1 MIGDDAMQRRTLGT
15 QGLETSALGLGT
27 MGMTMAYGTEQNDDA
42 KSIATIRHAFELG
55 VTLFDTAE
63 LYGGGAGTNE
73 KLVGEA
79 VKDFRSDVTIA
90 TKFGFDMSDPTFAGR
105 DSRPEHIRKVAE
117 NSLRYLQTDY
127 IDVLYQHRTDP
138 NVPIEDVAGA
148 VKQLIDAGK
157 VRYFGLSE
165 AGPDTIRR
173 AHAVQPVSVLQTE
186 YSIFERQAEP
196 EILPLLRELG
206 IGFVPYSPLG
216 RGFLTGEIKP
226 ASEYP
231 DDDMRSWDDRWQG
244 ENFTHNKAA
253 VDELTRVAESK
264 AISVT
269 QLALAWLLAQGDDIV
284 PIPGTRNQVRVAEN
298 VAAAD
303 VELTDEDLARI
314 DEILP
319 EGSYGNRYPAE
330 MMPDA

>member
-1 MIGDDAMQRRTLGT
+1 MHRRTLGT

-27 MGMTMAYGTEQNDDA
+27 MGMTMAYGTAQNDDA
-42 KSIATIRHAFELG
+42 ASIATIRRAFELG
-55 VTLFDTAE
+55 VTFFDTAE
-63 LYGGGAGTNE
+63 LYGGGTGENE
-73 KLVGEA
+73 KLVGTA
-79 VKDFRSDVTIA
+79 VQSFRSEVTIA

-105 DSRPEHIRKVAE
+105 DSRPEHIREVAE
-117 NSLRYLQTDY
+117 NSLRDLQTDY

-138 NVPIEDVAGA
+138 DVPIEDVAGA

-165 AGPDTIRR
+165 AGPETIRR

-186 YSIFERQAEP
+186 YSIFERQVEP
-196 EILPLLRELG
+196 EILPVVRELG

-216 RGFLTGEIKP
+216 RGFLTSEIKP

-231 DDDMRSWDDRWQG
+231 ADDMRSWDDRWQG
-244 ENFTHNKAA
+244 ENFTRNKAA
-253 VDELTRVAESK
+253 VDELTELARGK
-264 AISVT
+264 GISVT

-284 PIPGTRNQVRVAEN
+284 PIPGTRSATRIAEN
-298 VAAAD
+298 AAAAD
-303 VELTDEDLARI
+303 VQLMDADLTRVQ
-314 DEILP
+314 EILP
-319 EGSYGNRYPAE
+319 EGSFGSRYPVE